1 MSEPQQVFRLRL
13 TFAKQGRLAML
24 SHLEVARALERT
36 VRRAGLPYAV
46 SQGFSPHMLIAFGAA
61 LPVGVGGTH
70 EIADVRLTHYVSA
83 DKALSALQEASVA
96 DLMVKDCR
104 YIEPKAAAASVAFP
118 VSTYRALLS
127 CTPAVLPLP
136 DEIHVVRK
144 KKEKVLHPA
153 EFLVGDFQLTGAVA
167 TFKLEAKPTGSLRPD
182 LLLREA
188 VDNYNLAASGE
199 IVQGVTWV
207 ENAVAPEAMIAKKV
221 ERGLDLPCCAS
232 HPEHHANRA
241 GVGERVAGCQALSA
255 RWLSGWGALSLR
267 CRAGCIEG
275 KPFRA
280 RYRVWANRFFEK
292 SFAAMGQLAVQ

>member
-1 MSEPQQVFRLRL
+1 MSEPQQIFRLRL

-118 VSTYRALLS
+118 ASTYRALLS

-144 KKEKVLHPA
+144 KKEKVLRPA

-207 ENAVAPEAMIAKKV
+207 ENAVAPEVMIAKKA
-221 ERGLDLPCCAS
+221 ERGLDLPCCD
-232 HPEHHANRA
+232 
-241 GVGERVAGCQALSA
+241 GDALRILNITRIA
-255 RWLSGWGALSLR
+255 Q
-267 CRAGCIEG
+267 E
-275 KPFRA
+275 
-280 RYRVWANRFFEK
+280 
-292 SFAAMGQLAVQ
+292 